1 MNKLIYKIVKID
13 DRFVDVKFI
22 YLSIYLSIYLVDQSI
37 YLSSL
42 HFNICTLKYKP

>member
-22 YLSIYLSIYLVDQSI
+22 YLSIYLSISSINLSI
-37 YLSSL
+37 YLP
-42 HFNICTLKYKP
+42 FTLTYVP